1 MHFEKE
7 YFKCVAT
14 SVWDML
20 VHQFKRMQSCGSKSW
35 EKNNKPNKNLYST
48 EKLNSRYMME
58 ENPFPNE

>member
-1 MHFEKE
+1 
-7 YFKCVAT
+7 
-14 SVWDML
+14 ML